1 MEELI
6 NLGISNNTIK
16 CMIELNPNIK
26 TISNEEVLSK
36 IQLLK
41 FVNCSDRQIMNIISS
56 NPLYLEKTNEKI
68 SELFNYLLEIGFKT
82 LNILFDSN
90 PYILNLDSF
99 EIKKYIESR
108 ISNGEMVEDIVD
120 DLDSNPYLF
129 QEL

>member
-41 FVNCSDRQIMNIISS
+41 FVDCSDRQIMNIISS

-68 SELFNYLLEIGFKT
+68 SELFKYLLEIGFKT